1 MPCPLFLL
9 NTLIHVS
16 CVWTFLISSFGL
28 MPCDRLYS
36 VVVSVLGTAVSVSF
50 LPFRDS
56 DGIGKTSESK
66 SENNWGF
73 SLAKETWKYHLPDLS
88 SSPAI
93 FLVSVSISL
102 MKKNQIFFS
111 LFFLFTCPS
120 AQGEAK
126 LSHFYCLT
134 CYFSTILCLK
144 L

>member
-1 MPCPLFLL
+1 MLCPLFLL
-9 NTLIHVS
+9 NALIHVS
-16 CVWTFLISSFGL
+16 CIWTFLISSFGL

-102 MKKNQIFFS
+102 MKKIRF
-111 LFFLFTCPS
+111 FFL
-120 AQGEAK
+120 
-126 LSHFYCLT
+126 
-134 CYFSTILCLK
+134 YFSYSHVPVHRGKPNCPIFIALLAILAQYCA
-144 L
+144 